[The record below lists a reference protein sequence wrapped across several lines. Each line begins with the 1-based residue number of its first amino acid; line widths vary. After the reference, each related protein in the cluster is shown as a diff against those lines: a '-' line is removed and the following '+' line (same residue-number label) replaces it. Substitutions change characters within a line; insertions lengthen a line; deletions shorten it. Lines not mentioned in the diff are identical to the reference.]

1 MNKTRES
8 DKSRIRKY
16 AAVVLVCVL
25 IFIAAL
31 VILNL
36 WEKRQGT
43 FVGENTAGTTANI
56 TVDGENMFSTRISRL
71 SL

>member
-16 AAVVLVCVL
+16 AVVVLVCVL

-43 FVGENTAGTTANI
+43 FVREKTAGTTVNI
-56 TVDGENMFSTRISRL
+56 TVDGEKYVLNKYI
-71 SL
+71 